1 MTSSPAPRIRVR
13 AKLLEWIAR
22 YGLAEIAGIGGAL
35 LAVFIVRRL
44 TTSAVAA
51 GYAGTCGETLG
62 YVGAIAARDFLTA
75 HRDARASG
83 QKLGARARRS
93 VIVQLLV
100 ELGPAGVIDTIL
112 IRPLAMAAGVRWL
125 GPVIGLL
132 AGKIVGDVGFYVP
145 VIMMYERRRRRERH
159 AE

>member
-1 MTSSPAPRIRVR
+1 MRTPRVTSSPPAARIRVR

-62 YVGAIAARDFLTA
+62 Y
-75 HRDARASG
+75 
-83 QKLGARARRS
+83 
-93 VIVQLLV
+93 
-100 ELGPAGVIDTIL
+100 
-112 IRPLAMAAGVRWL
+112 
-125 GPVIGLL
+125 
-132 AGKIVGDVGFYVP
+132 
-145 VIMMYERRRRRERH
+145 
-159 AE
+159 